1 MEITDSLLGLEN
13 IEAEERNRA
22 SAEAASQAE
31 AFGRVAVGL
40 LQGVLE
46 RYRDETLWQDLLK
59 QRNGL
64 EDYFSR
70 IGLRLIVQEL
80 DEYAYLQQLDESGLP
95 HLVSRHQLSYGLSLL
110 LVELRKALGEMNS
123 ADGQRL
129 LVDAAEMSVQMEP
142 FFPPAGNDQKFRQ
155 QVEGLLRQA
164 ERMGFLREMPGA
176 KNGQICYEVRPL
188 LRSFV
193 DGQWLADFARRLK
206 DFEEYGRQ
214 RQIEAGAEGDAAAGL
229 AAAYALEDRV

>member
-1 MEITDSLLGLEN
+1 MEMTDSPLGFED
-13 IEAEERNRA
+13 IAAEAGQRA
-22 SAEAASQAE
+22 SAVAASQAE

-59 QRNGL
+59 QRSSL
-64 EDYFSR
+64 DDYFSR

-80 DEYAYLQQLDESGLP
+80 DEYAYLQQIDESGLP
-95 HLVSRHQLSYGLSLL
+95 HLVGRHQLSYGLSLL

-123 ADGQRL
+123 AEGERRL
-129 LVDAAEMSVQMEP
+129 ASVNEISAQLEP
-142 FFPPAGNDQKFRQ
+142 FFPPAANAQKFRQ

-164 ERMGFLREMPGA
+164 ERMGFLREMPG
-176 KNGQICYEVRPL
+176 KKDGQVYYEIRPL

-193 DGQWLADFARRLK
+193 DGQWLSDFARRLK
-206 DFEEYGRQ
+206 DYEELGRQ
-214 RQIEAGAEGDAAAGL
+214 RQAEDGAEKAEADGFVSAYELGDS
-229 AAAYALEDRV
+229 D